1 MMLPKNER
9 LKLGTETSNLAL
21 KLAVSLATFALL
33 IILST
38 ITLAQNKT
46 EQKNIALRYLTRLP
60 EAKAYFSSPPEGSA
74 FAGNQNYLLEKILPR
89 TLRDLGL
96 NWEPDPRLANFCRWL
111 NELLQDL
118 NMPDSIAI
126 KEAAAWLGLPEPYP
140 HFLIKSERIDVRLAS
155 RLKAQLASLKDLSN
169 YTHYGAL
176 ADGNP
181 TGSIVIIIAFSQ
193 RHVFLSP
200 VPRLLAEPGQ
210 LEFKLSVYPGYSE
223 WEVIHKLPDGKTE
236 PAMVEGEKLSI
247 YPAKV
252 KLNLSEPGK
261 HQVEIVAN
269 QKKKGPQVLA
279 DFPLFV
285 GTGGSTFSG
294 GAINIIDSREP
305 SASKVQKRLYE
316 LINEERKK
324 AGLEPLARDLRLE
337 EIARSHCRD
346 MVQNNFVG
354 HVSPTTGGPAERLK
368 AAGIEARYFGENV
381 CQGYHSAEDL
391 HRGLM
396 ESPGHRL
403 NIINSRFTH
412 VGIGVE
418 IRDSD
423 NDKAFLVTELF
434 IKEGPPEIEASET
447 EIIQKI
453 NDIRKTRGQPLLE
466 ESEELK
472 YLAQRAV
479 DHFSQKESFEPV
491 EVQTFLLKAASEG
504 NFKFERVNAVLVI
517 AVEAEAVINKLSQAE
532 INQTAVGL
540 GIRVISSGSKKGQL
554 LAILVF

>member
-1 MMLPKNER
+1 MMLPKKER
-9 LKLGTETSNLAL
+9 LKPETKTSNLAL
-21 KLAVSLATFALL
+21 KLAVSLTTFALF

-38 ITLAQNKT
+38 ITQAQNKPDQ
-46 EQKNIALRYLTRLP
+46 ENLALRYLTRLP

-74 FAGNQNYLLEKILPR
+74 FAGNQNQLLEKIMPGI
-89 TLRDLGL
+89 LRDLGL

-111 NELLQDL
+111 NELFQDL

-140 HFLIKSERIDVRLAS
+140 HFVVAREKVDVRLAS
-155 RLKAQLASLKDLSN
+155 RLKARLANLKDLSN

-181 TGSIVIIIAFSQ
+181 TGYIMIIIAFSQ

-223 WEVIHKLPDGKTE
+223 AVIIHKRPDGKTE

-252 KLNLSEPGK
+252 KLNLTEPGK

-269 QKKKGPQVLA
+269 QKKKGPRVLA

-285 GTGGSTFSG
+285 GTGGSAFSG
-294 GAINIIDSREP
+294 QAINIIDSREL
-305 SASKVQKRLYE
+305 SASKVQERLYE

-324 AGLEPLARDLRLE
+324 AGLEPLARDLKLE
-337 EIARSHCRD
+337 EIARGHSRD
-346 MVQNNFVG
+346 MAKNNFVG
-354 HVSPTTGGPAERLK
+354 HISPTTGGPPDRLK
-368 AAGIEARYFGENV
+368 AAGVEAKYFGENV
-381 CQGYHSAEDL
+381 SQGYNSAEDL

-396 ESPGHRL
+396 ESPGHRM
-403 NIINSRFTH
+403 NILNSRFTH

-418 IRDSD
+418 TRGSG
-423 NDKAFLVTELF
+423 KGKTFLVTELF
-434 IKEGPPEIEASET
+434 IKEWQPEIEASGT
-447 EIIQKI
+447 EIFQKI
-453 NDIRKTRGQPLLE
+453 NDIRKTRGQPVLE

-479 DHFSQKESFEPV
+479 DHFSQKESFEPGELQEYLITTAQEEKVKV
-491 EVQTFLLKAASEG
+491 ERL
-504 NFKFERVNAVLVI
+504 NALIVI
-517 AVEAEAVINKLSQAE
+517 AREAEGVINKLSQAE

-540 GIRVISSGSKKGQL
+540 GISAISSGRKKGQL